1 MPSGQPHNRN
11 RPSAPEAT
19 LGWKSSVRT
28 SNSSVSGRLAALMAA
43 RTLAYGMLRRD
54 TAGFPL
60 HAALLCQPVS
70 VATSKHGIAGWC
82 PLAGAVTYASC
93 SDVSLAP
100 GFRVVGAPL
109 ESVITAAQLGLTALS
124 LTPGN
129 DFGLP
134 PPEPSVRPAL
144 KLPVGGS
151 RKMRQRCGPS
161 SYQAGPPFQ
170 IVPPSVPPPAWARP
184 PI

>member
-70 VATSKHGIAGWC
+70 VATSKHGIAGC
-82 PLAGAVTYASC
+82 CALAGAVTYASC

-144 KLPVGGS
+144 KLPVSGS
-151 RKMRQRCGPS
+151 QKLRQRCGPS
-161 SYQAGPPFQ
+161 SYQAVPPFQ